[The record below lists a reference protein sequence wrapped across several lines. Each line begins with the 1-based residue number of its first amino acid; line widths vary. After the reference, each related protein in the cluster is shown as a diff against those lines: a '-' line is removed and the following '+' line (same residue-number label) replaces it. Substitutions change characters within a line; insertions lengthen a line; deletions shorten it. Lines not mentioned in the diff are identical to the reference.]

1 MTTSRAAKI
10 FAISAGAGV
19 LAAPLAFAST
29 AAFAAADCGT
39 GTEVSAGI
47 CEQAFTT
54 AGDSTF
60 TAPSGVTKV
69 SAIIVGAGGGAEYNS
84 DGAYGGGGGEV
95 LFVDNISTT
104 SPVNLTVGA
113 GGAADPGT
121 DGEADRGGASA
132 YGSDG
137 AYGGGGGEVVFVD
150 SVDASSPVELTV
162 GEGGGIS
169 ADFGDAS
176 AGGDSSFGSTVA
188 VGGTGGTFTG
198 GGTSGN
204 GNEGS
209 HVDPDLGA
217 GGGAGDATTDC
228 VSGAGLTAS
237 EVALGSSLFPATSGE
252 AIFGAGGSCDAIT
265 LGSFTGTAGSGG
277 SVSGDFG
284 AATADVGEDGAVI
297 IRWGALPDTGMSV
310 QPWMIGAGVATVA
323 AGALFASGVLRT
335 RRQGRHSA

>member
-69 SAIIVGAGGGAEYNS
+69 SAIIVGAG
-84 DGAYGGGGGEV
+84 
-95 LFVDNISTT
+95 
-104 SPVNLTVGA
+104 
-113 GGAADPGT
+113 
-121 DGEADRGGASA
+121 GGASA